1 MNNDGLSRLKTTLS
15 NQCTVRFA
23 NAEDVDTGDIDM
35 EEVDTEELD
44 AEEVDVKLDTEAIQ
58 WAPKDMWMWNMRDA
72 QFWKVKETEWGK
84 GPRHRT
90 MASDL
95 FKSML
100 SKLLCFN
107 SVDKS
112 LILPRGC
119 WNRPK

>member
-1 MNNDGLSRLKTTLS
+1 MNNNGLSWLTKATLS

-23 NAEDVDTGDIDM
+23 
-35 EEVDTEELD
+35 DTEDINTEEFD
-44 AEEVDVKLDTEAIQ
+44 AEEVDVKLDTKAAQ
-58 WAPKDMWMWNMRDA
+58 WAPEDVWMCNMMDA
-72 QFWKVKETEWGK
+72 QFWKAKETEWGK
-84 GPRHRT
+84 GPKHRT
-90 MASDL
+90 TASEL

-119 WNRPK
+119 WNRIR